1 MLSVASMIGIEI
13 TSKETGIPLF
23 SYEFQPNT
31 LFDSEIRGGL
41 ITAIMQVMGETFGV
55 GEKKTRNVN
64 YGNYHAILTEGS
76 HVYGVL
82 FTFQTGPTFEQF
94 ITDLMQKFEAKFQ
107 SELDNITQPNSIIE
121 LDDFDFSEEC
131 SEAYD
136 SLIHIDAG
144 KLSKLLDLISNYEDK
159 VFQNMLIYLRP
170 EMSQIYTHL
179 TSKKFSVFSD
189 EVSNAI
195 KTILELSVRTSFPIE
210 GFELALSQ
218 NFYCVM
224 FNIFPYALIMFVD
237 KTDLEITYSRINE
250 IIDAF
255 G

>member
-1 MLSVASMIGIEI
+1 MIGIEI

-23 SYEFQPNT
+23 TYEFQPNT

-55 GEKKTRNVN
+55 GEKKTKNVN

-76 HVYGVL
+76 HIYGIL

-94 ITDLMQKFEAKFQ
+94 ITDLVQKFEAKFE
-107 SELDNITQPNSIIE
+107 SELNKIAEPDSVIE
-121 LDDFDFSEEC
+121 IDDFDFSEEC
-131 SEAYD
+131 SEAYG
-136 SLIHIDAG
+136 SLIHIDAS

-159 VFQNMLIYLRP
+159 IFQNMLIYSRP

-179 TSKKFSVFSD
+179 SSEKFSVFSD

-195 KTILELSVRTSFPIE
+195 KTLLELSVRTSFPIE
-210 GFELALSQ
+210 GFEIALSQ
-218 NFYCVM
+218 HFYCVM

-237 KTDLEITYSRINE
+237 KTDLETTHSRMKE
-250 IIDAF
+250 IITAF